1 MLNIHDLERRWLKYK
16 LKHYAPI
23 VLGGIFTLIIL
34 TIGIV
39 LVNDST
45 VKTETAQTKI
55 VAPQL
60 ETKVVEANITKKT
73 TISPKIEQVETI
85 NVPQNTVTVEP
96 VAQPKGKLILKPS
109 LRFMDNI
116 EDSLN
121 HYYIPDEPDNLGIDE
136 SNHNIQEVKAI
147 KKVVSKPVVEV
158 EQKSDTKQNLSIIRH
173 EDKTDLSDV
182 IRRFKKNKNP
192 TLSLFI
198 AKKYYSL
205 GEYQKSYNYAL
216 MTNEIDKNI
225 EESWLIFAKSLV
237 KLGQHEL
244 AIATLKSYTSSSN
257 STSAKALLGKIQ
269 SGEFR

>member
-1 MLNIHDLERRWLKYK
+1 MLNIHDLERRWLRYK
-16 LKHYAPI
+16 IKRYVPIALSSLLFVILSIVGYIYLIPSEKPVPAP
-23 VLGGIFTLIIL
+23 TQTDL
-34 TIGIV
+34 TKIEV
-39 LVNDST
+39 PRERNEVNT
-45 VKTETAQTKI
+45 TTAQ
-55 VAPQL
+55 AQPL
-60 ETKVVEANITKKT
+60 PA
-73 TISPKIEQVETI
+73 ETI
-85 NVPQNTVTVEP
+85 HVPQNTNRIVPEQTQE
-96 VAQPKGKLILKPS
+96 KLVLKPS

-121 HYYIPDEPDNLGIDE
+121 HYYISDEQPTEYVNAADNTIKDAQSAPYQSTVVEEVTAETEPDT
-136 SNHNIQEVKAI
+136 
-147 KKVVSKPVVEV
+147 KPEG
-158 EQKSDTKQNLSIIRH
+158 LSIIKH

-216 MTNEIDKNI
+216 MTNEIDKDI

-244 AIATLKSYTSSSN
+244 AVATLKSYLSSKN
-257 STSAKALLGKIQ
+257 STTAKTLLSKIE